1 MNDTGNEKRQENVI
15 RCPKCGSDQI
25 TANKKGFGVGKA
37 IAGDVLLGPVGMLAG
52 GVGRNKVLITCLSCG
67 KQFKP
72 GEDLKSELEKKE
84 QAKGMLETKFGRIF
98 LAIFLILFLAFLIW
112 AGLSFWYSV
121 GFVTFLFI
129 FIVWKAYS

>member
-1 MNDTGNEKRQENVI
+1 MNDKGNEKKQENGI

-37 IAGDVLLGPVGMLAG
+37 IAGDVLLGPIGMFAG
-52 GVGRNKVLITCLSCG
+52 GVGSNKVLITCLSCG

-84 QAKGMLETKFGRIF
+84 QNKGMLETKFGRIF
-98 LAIFLILFLAFLIW
+98 LAIFLILLVAFLMWI
-112 AGLSFWYSV
+112 GIPFWYSF
-121 GFVTFLFI
+121 GFVALVFI
-129 FIVWKAYS
+129 MIVWKAYS